1 MYTIDQTFTNDYLKA
16 LKNFSAFVVQRYAE
30 LPQTRNDQ
38 LYHFFSDL
46 HTKLGRVTR
55 KRRALVEDIS
65 INPNIIFQYN
75 NPKGGGRKFY
85 VSLGGTVKFQNGIII
100 EQCLVLNLML
110 EHTEECAAI
119 PEGWDNYPIENGYH
133 ILRRFHFDVD
143 TKNDDISKPKFHLQY
158 GGNFEPKYLEID
170 NVHYKLF
177 SPIDH
182 PRLPQQPYD
191 IIMLFDFML
200 KEFALGG
207 VGVINDSG
215 WNKHVIESERIWL
228 KPYYETLL
236 DRLSSTSRR
245 TPIHR
250 LN

>member
-1 MYTIDQTFTNDYLKA
+1 ML
-16 LKNFSAFVVQRYAE
+16 QRYSE
-30 LPQTRNDQ
+30 LPRTKDDQ
-38 LYHFFSDL
+38 LYSFFSDL
-46 HTKLGRVTR
+46 HSKLGRVTA

-75 NPKGGGRKFY
+75 NPKGGGRKFHI
-85 VSLGGTVKFQNGIII
+85 SLGGTLKFKQGVII

-110 EHTEECAAI
+110 EHTEKCADI

-133 ILRRFHFDVD
+133 ILRRFHFDFD

-158 GGNFEPKYLEID
+158 GGNFEPEYLRVD
-170 NVHYKLF
+170 NDLHYKLF

-191 IIMLFDFML
+191 IVMLFDFML
-200 KEFALGG
+200 REFELGG

-215 WNKHVIESERIWL
+215 WNKHIIECEKIWL
-228 KPYYETLL
+228 EPYYNALL
-236 DRLSSTSRR
+236 HRLQSTSRKN
-245 TPIHR
+245 PIHR
-250 LN
+250 LESIRI